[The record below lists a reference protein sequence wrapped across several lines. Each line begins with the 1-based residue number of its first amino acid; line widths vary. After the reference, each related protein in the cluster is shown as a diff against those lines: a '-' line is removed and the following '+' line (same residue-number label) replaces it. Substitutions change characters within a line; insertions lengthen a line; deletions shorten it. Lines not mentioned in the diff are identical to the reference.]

1 MKLLLNCILLLMII
15 TNANAQPI
23 ISGKVVDEK
32 QSPFKAANLLLLYT
46 KDSSIYQ
53 SALTNT
59 TGNFDFK
66 EPKPGNYLLLITSVG
81 YQKKYI
87 PVTLDNRP
95 VLLGTIALSLATNEL
110 AAVTVVAKKPFL
122 EQKSDRL
129 VVNVENS
136 PAAAG
141 SNALE
146 VLQKVPGVIV
156 RNEQVTLAGKNSVNI
171 LINGKS
177 SPYTD
182 INQVLSNISAAGIEK
197 IELMTNP
204 GAKYDAAGG
213 AVINIILKKNAN
225 LGTNGTVTVSGAMG
239 LYEKGKDLI
248 DRNFYRFTPYV
259 SLNHREGK
267 INAYGSINF
276 FHRNLFEY
284 SDFDRVIAPNR
295 FYQTNYS
302 PNNRNSSN
310 YRAGLDYYADNKNTF
325 GILIRG
331 FNLMSDEA
339 RDNTTQQFNA
349 STGQLLSTFKTFNN
363 NKIQRNNLA
372 GNLNWKHQFDSTGKE
387 LNLDL
392 DYSNFQLNNT
402 SDITNQ
408 VAGGGTSKLF
418 QTVDNPVKFGVV
430 KLDYTQ
436 PISKLSKIEM
446 GAKFSLATIDNY
458 LEFKK
463 GGIIDPTRTVD
474 FEYTENIN
482 AAYASYQHSFNKWE
496 LTTGLRAE
504 QTVAKGVSQNKE
516 VLNRNY
522 LQLFP
527 SVFLTRKIN
536 QHFSSVL
543 QYSKRVDRP
552 SYQQQNPFVE
562 YLDSLTYSR
571 GNPLLKPENT
581 NSYKVSVTYDNQPF
595 FSVSYNKTTDVIIE
609 NAPKQDGNLTYTTP
623 ENLAAYENIT
633 FELNFPIE
641 IGKKISGFGGNQLI
655 LNHYNAEYLGGVFN
669 QRKWNWQAYW
679 QVTYKPSPTWSME
692 FSGYY
697 TTRFLEEF
705 IVAEPVGSMS
715 LSIQKSLWEKK
726 GKISLNFNDM
736 LFSEKARGSLNY
748 QDIQLK
754 FRSWSE
760 SRNIRLAFT
769 YNFGNQKLKATRD
782 RASASEAESNRVKT
796 N

>member
-1 MKLLLNCILLLMII
+1 MKHFLVCLSLLLLISI
-15 TNANAQPI
+15 ANAQHSI
-23 ISGKVVDEK
+23 KGRVLDEK
-32 QSPFKAANLLLLYT
+32 QKPYKQASVLLLEA

-53 SALTNT
+53 SILTNAQ
-59 TGNFDFK
+59 GDFEFTQVK
-66 EPKPGNYLLLITSVG
+66 QADFLLLVSVLG
-81 YQKKYI
+81 YQKKYLPI
-87 PVTLDNRP
+87 IFLNSPIH
-95 VLLGTIALSLATNEL
+95 LGDIALSAASNTLAE
-110 AAVTVVAKKPFL
+110 VTVVAKKPFL

-136 PAAAG
+136 PASAG

-146 VLQKVPGVIV
+146 VLKKVPGVIV
-156 RNEQVTLAGKNSVNI
+156 RNEKLTLAGKNSVNI

-197 IELMTNP
+197 IELITNP

-239 LYEKGKDLI
+239 LYEKGKDFV
-248 DRNFYRFTPYV
+248 DRNYYRFTPFV

-267 INAYGSINF
+267 INAYGSINY

-284 SDFDRVIAPNR
+284 SDFDRVIPPNR

-339 RDNTTQQFNA
+339 RDNNTQQFN
-349 STGQLLSTFKTFNN
+349 STTGQLLSSFKTLNN
-363 NKIQRNNLA
+363 NQIRRNNLA
-372 GNLNWKHQFDSTGKE
+372 GNLNWKHQFDSSGKE
-387 LNLDL
+387 LNLDF
-392 DYSNFQLNNT
+392 DYSNFQLNNH

-408 VAGGGTSKLF
+408 VTSGGTNKLY
-418 QTVDNPVKFGVV
+418 QTVDNPVKFGVF

-436 PISKLSKIEM
+436 PLNKQSKLEM
-446 GAKFSLATIDNY
+446 GAKLSLATIDNY
-458 LEFKK
+458 LEFKQ
-463 GGIIDPTRTVD
+463 GTVIDPNRTVD

-527 SVFLTRKIN
+527 SVFLTRKIDK
-536 QHFSSVL
+536 HFSSVL

-581 NSYKVSVTYDNQPF
+581 NSYKLSLTYDNQPF

-623 ENLAAYENIT
+623 ENLASYENIT
-633 FELNFPIE
+633 LELNFPIE

-669 QRKWNWQAYW
+669 QKKWNWQAYW
-679 QVTYKPSPTWSME
+679 QVTYKPSTTWSME

-705 IVAEPVGSMS
+705 IIAEPVGSMS
-715 LSIQKSLWEKK
+715 LSIQKTIWEKK

-736 LFSEKARGSLNY
+736 LFSEKARGSLQY

-769 YNFGNQKLKATRD
+769 YNFGNQQLKAARA

>member
-1 MKLLLNCILLLMII
+1 MKQLFCCIFLCII
-15 TNANAQPI
+15 INKANAQPI
-23 ISGKVVDEK
+23 ISGKIVDEK
-32 QSPFKAANLLLLYT
+32 QSPFKAANLLLLYA

-59 TGNFDFK
+59 AGIFELK
-66 EPKPGNYLLLITSVG
+66 EIKPGKYLLLITSVG
-81 YQKKYI
+81 YQKKYLPI
-87 PVTLDNRP
+87 TLDNRP
-95 VLLGTIALSLATNEL
+95 VLLGTIALSLASNTL
-110 AAVTVVAKKPFL
+110 AEVTVVSKKPFL

-136 PAAAG
+136 PATAG
-141 SNALE
+141 ANALE
-146 VLQKVPGVIV
+146 ILQKVPGVIV
-156 RNEQVTLAGKNSVNI
+156 RNENVTLAGKNSVNI

-248 DRNFYRFTPYV
+248 DRNFYRFTPNV

-284 SDFDRVIAPNR
+284 SEYDRLIPPNR
-295 FYQTNYS
+295 FFQTNYS

-310 YRAGLDYYADNKNTF
+310 YRAGLDYYANDKNTF
-325 GILIRG
+325 GVLIRG
-331 FNLMSDEA
+331 FNLMSDEE
-339 RDNTTQQFNA
+339 RDNTTQQFN
-349 STGQLLSTFKTFNN
+349 STSGQLLSTFKTLNN
-363 NKIQRNNLA
+363 NKIQRNNLS
-372 GNLNWKHQFDSTGKE
+372 GNLNWKHVFDSTGNE
-387 LNLDL
+387 LNMDF
-392 DYSNFQLNNT
+392 DYSNFQLTNT

-408 VAGGGTSKLF
+408 LAGGGTNKLY
-418 QTVDNPVKFGVV
+418 QAVDNPVKFAVF
-430 KLDYTQ
+430 KMDYTK
-436 PISKLSKIEM
+436 PINKQSKLEM

-458 LEFKK
+458 LEFKQ
-463 GGIIDPTRTVD
+463 GTVIDPKRTVD

-482 AAYASYQHSFNKWE
+482 AAYASYQHSFKQWE

-571 GNPLLKPENT
+571 GNPLIKPENT
-581 NSYKVSVTYDNQPF
+581 NAFKISLTYDNQPF

-609 NAPKQDGNLTYTTP
+609 NAPKQDGNLTFTTP
-623 ENLAAYENIT
+623 ENLAKFENLT

-655 LNHYNAEYLGGVFN
+655 LNHYNADYLGGVYN
-669 QRKWNWQAYW
+669 QKKWNWQAYW
-679 QVTYKPSPTWSME
+679 QIAYKPALSWNIE
-692 FSGYY
+692 FSGFY
-697 TTRFLEEF
+697 TTQFLEEF
-705 IVAEPVGSMS
+705 VTIEPLGSMS
-715 LSIQKSLWEKK
+715 LAIQKTIWDKK
-726 GKISLNFNDM
+726 GKISLNFSDM
-736 LFSEKARGSLNY
+736 LFTEKARGTADY

-760 SRNIRLAFT
+760 TRNIRLAFT
-769 YNFGNQKLKATRD
+769 YNFGNQKLKAARA